1 MIISHNKKFVF
12 LRTSKTASSS
22 LEVYL
27 SQFCSKEDT
36 ITPLG
41 LSASEDEDEFKKKH
55 GLPSAQNFILKK
67 KSFGLKN
74 FLNLNF
80 YNDVNIHSHDTIK
93 KVLKTKIGKNIKNY
107 FFFTLVRNPFDWIV
121 SDFWWYLYVNNT
133 KIDILDEKTLLK
145 IFKDYLNKESYSF
158 FIRQR
163 NIISNK
169 NIKIR
174 VLKYENFNEN
184 IKMIKEKLNFED
196 EKISIEKIRFKNLN
210 IKKKI
215 IIDKTDERKIIND
228 AKFFFNNYYSDTNIP
243 SKYR

>member
-12 LRTSKTASSS
+12 LRTTKTASSS

-41 LSASEDEDEFKKKH
+41 SFALDDEDEFKKRY
-55 GLPSAQNFILKK
+55 GLPGAQNFILKK

-74 FLNLNF
+74 FFYLNF
-80 YNDVNIHSHDTIK
+80 FNNVNIHSHDTIK
-93 KVLKTKIGKNIKNY
+93 KVLKTEIGKKIKNY
-107 FFFTLVRNPFDWIV
+107 FFFSLIRNPFDWIV
-121 SDFWWYLYVNNT
+121 SNFWWYLYVNST
-133 KIDILDEKTLLK
+133 KIDNLDEKELTK
-145 IFKDYLNKESYSF
+145 IFKDYLKKESYSF

-169 NIKIR
+169 DVKIK
-174 VLKYENFNEN
+174 VFKYENFDEN
-184 IKMIKEKLNFED
+184 IKMIKEKLNFEN
-196 EKISIEKIRFKNLN
+196 EKISIEKIKFKNLN

-215 IIDKTDERKIIND
+215 IIDETDERKIIDD
-228 AKFFFNNYYSDTNIP
+228 AKFFFDKYYLDTNIP
-243 SKYR
+243 SKYK

>member
-1 MIISHNKKFVF
+1 MIISHKKKFVF
-12 LRTSKTASSS
+12 LRTTKTASSS

-55 GLPSAQNFILKK
+55 SLPAAQNFILKK

-74 FLNLNF
+74 FLNFNF
-80 YNDVNIHSHDTIK
+80 YNDVNIHSHDTVK
-93 KVLKTKIGKNIKNY
+93 KVLKTEIGKKIKNY
-107 FFFTLVRNPFDWIV
+107 FFFSLIRNPFDWIV
-121 SDFWWYLYVNNT
+121 SNFWWYLYVNNT
-133 KIDILDEKTLLK
+133 KIDILDEKELIK

-158 FIRQR
+158 FIRQK

-169 NIKIR
+169 KVKIR
-174 VLKYENFNEN
+174 VFKYENFDEN
-184 IKMIKEKLNFED
+184 IKIIKEKLNFED
-196 EKISIEKIRFKNLN
+196 EKNSIEKIRFKNLN

-215 IIDKTDERKIIND
+215 IFDKIDERKIIED
-228 AKFFFNNYYSDTNIP
+228 AKFFFNNYYLNTNIP
-243 SKYR
+243 SKYK

>member
-1 MIISHNKKFVF
+1 MNNITFISLGEACDVKYQLEAKFKEHNKIQE
-12 LRTSKTASSS
+12 T
-22 LEVYL
+22 
-27 SQFCSKEDT
+27 
-36 ITPLG
+36 
-41 LSASEDEDEFKKKH
+41 
-55 GLPSAQNFILKK
+55 
-67 KSFGLKN
+67 
-74 FLNLNF
+74 
-80 YNDVNIHSHDTIK
+80 
-93 KVLKTKIGKNIKNY
+93 Y
-107 FFFTLVRNPFDWIV
+107 FFDWIV
-121 SDFWWYLYVNNT
+121 SDFWWYLYVNNI

-210 IKKKI
+210 IKKTI
-215 IIDKTDERKIIND
+215 IIDKTDERKIIDD